1 MPPRYLTGC
10 LEPDCVLALSVRAN
24 SAESVIFFREK
35 NSREER
41 WEGPRSR
48 PDEGTLRFFGIDSGH
63 HMSDLERFLSDY
75 HMQNGG
81 NFVLWYDFA
90 GAGTTHPQTHAIM
103 QNFIQ
108 ARSPEERTFMESP
121 K

>member
-1 MPPRYLTGC
+1 MWTDFWPGFWPTFLSIEMPPRYLTGC

-48 PDEGTLRFFGIDSGH
+48 G
-63 HMSDLERFLSDY
+63 MSDGSLGRGRGRVEADTASQVSRGPDTGDQGGVMMAVRRGPGACVGSWNSD
-75 HMQNGG
+75 
-81 NFVLWYDFA
+81 
-90 GAGTTHPQTHAIM
+90 
-103 QNFIQ
+103 
-108 ARSPEERTFMESP
+108 S
-121 K
+121 